1 VKGAGRAPGPCPRVE
16 AMSLHTRFERAF
28 THARTRLRQ
37 SHPAVKSVTY
47 HIPSAAGATLRVLV
61 GIVMEGYGEGSWR
74 LDAWDVE
81 QAVKEALEAEGL
93 PAPMEFLWAT
103 PEELGGE
110 MAYRHFF
117 ARVAQ

>member
-1 VKGAGRAPGPCPRVE
+1 
-16 AMSLHTRFERAF
+16 MSLHTRFERAF

-61 GIVMEGYGEGSWR
+61 GIVMEGYGEASWR

-81 QAVKEALEAEGL
+81 QAIKEALEAEGL
-93 PAPMEFLWAT
+93 PAPMETLWAK
-103 PEELGGE
+103 PEDLGKRQPRE
-110 MAYRHFF
+110 HFF
-117 ARVAQ
+117 AKVAR